1 MIKITSISKIYAD
14 ALYKFSQ
21 DGVLSLDDIT
31 ADLEKVSLIC
41 LSSSELTNTL
51 NNPTVLTETKLQI
64 IEEVFSN
71 DLHSEMKNFLKIL
84 VQEKRFQEFDAIKA
98 SFQNILDDINN
109 IKRIDIV
116 SAVELTEEKR
126 LAIVEKLQNKLQ
138 RNIVPSWIVDKNII
152 AGLVIKMGDDI
163 IDVSLKNKLENLSKT
178 LILR

>member
-14 ALYKFSQ
+14 ALYKFGQ

-31 ADLEKVSLIC
+31 TDLEKVSLIC

-116 SAVELTEEKR
+116 SAVELTKEKR